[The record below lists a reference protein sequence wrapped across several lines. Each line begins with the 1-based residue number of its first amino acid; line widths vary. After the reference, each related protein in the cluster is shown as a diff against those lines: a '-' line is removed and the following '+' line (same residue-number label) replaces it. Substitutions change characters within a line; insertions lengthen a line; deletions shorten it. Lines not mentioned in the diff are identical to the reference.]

1 MSEITADFDNT
12 WKEALSEFFP
22 EFLSFFFPRVYHLI
36 DWEQTPQPLDKELQR
51 IAPSD
56 SQDKRIA
63 DKLFQVWLQDKQEI
77 WLLVHIE
84 VQSQEEDL
92 FSQRMYIYNYRV
104 FDLYKRP
111 VISLAILGDEKVN
124 WRPNSFGYEYGGCEL
139 SLKFPIA
146 KLLDYE
152 SQWGELE
159 QDSNPFAVII
169 MAHLKTKRTLRKYPE
184 REQWKWQLV
193 RGLYDKGY
201 NRQQITTLFKVIDK
215 MMALPRE
222 LQESFDQ
229 KLRQYEEQKRMP
241 LLSNMEERGLNRGR
255 QEGEL
260 KNAHQW
266 LLQALET
273 RFGVLSPTLTEQIN
287 NLSDMDTLTN
297 LFQRA
302 IVSNS
307 LEEFLEGAN
316 LLDSHP

>member
-36 DWEQTPQPLDKELQR
+36 DWEQIPQPLDKELQR

-124 WRPNSFGYEYGGCEL
+124 WRPNSFGYNYAGCEL
-139 SLKFPIA
+139 SLKFPMA

-152 SQWGELE
+152 SRWGELE

-193 RGLYDKGY
+193 RGLYEKGY

-229 KLRQYEEQKRMP
+229 KLRQYEEEKRMP
-241 LLSNMEERGLNRGR
+241 LLSNMEERGLNRGKL
-255 QEGEL
+255 E
-260 KNAHQW
+260 NAHQW
-266 LLQALET
+266 LTEIIEVRFSPISPELTQKIQDISDLEQ
-273 RFGVLSPTLTEQIN
+273 LNQ
-287 NLSDMDTLTN
+287 

-307 LEEFLEGAN
+307 LEEFLKGAN